1 MVLFLI
7 GVKIV
12 YAIKKKRV
20 TGMFNIQMILIGLAI
35 FSLPIA
41 LLLLQLLFIGV
52 IGLSITHLVL
62 VLCLGAVSLVGAVL
76 IELVY

>member
-1 MVLFLI
+1 
-7 GVKIV
+7 
-12 YAIKKKRV
+12 
-20 TGMFNIQMILIGLAI
+20 MFNIQMILIGLAI

-52 IGLSITHLVL
+52 IGLTMTHLVL
-62 VLCLGAVSLVGAVL
+62 VLCIGAVSLVGAML

>member
-1 MVLFLI
+1 
-7 GVKIV
+7 
-12 YAIKKKRV
+12 
-20 TGMFNIQMILIGLAI
+20 MILVGLAI

-62 VLCLGAVSLVGAVL
+62 VLCIGAVSLVGAML